1 MIFTLSEDMTASGAS
16 ARDLTNTMWSLR
28 CGRTWQQADL
38 PPKVCIV
45 HGGGCFADQS
55 LFIAWGVGGGYFG
68 RDRCGGESVVAN
80 EDGRDKSY
88 EYCIAELYG
97 GIRLN
102 FIVIQAKSSV
112 PTAPLPLP
120 KRFSLKSRKTK
131 TKVITKAKI
140 RRKVNITTNHW
151 SFTVKTS

>member
-1 MIFTLSEDMTASGAS
+1 MIFTLSEDMTASGAL

-55 LFIAWGVGGGYFG
+55 LFIAWGVGGEEIGAEG
-68 RDRCGGESVVAN
+68 DQSSPMRTGERNHKNIVLQSFM
-80 EDGRDKSY
+80 
-88 EYCIAELYG
+88 G
-97 GIRLN
+97 GIRWN
-102 FIVIQAKSSV
+102 FIVIQAKSSA

-120 KRFSLKSRKTK
+120 YRFSLKSRKTK